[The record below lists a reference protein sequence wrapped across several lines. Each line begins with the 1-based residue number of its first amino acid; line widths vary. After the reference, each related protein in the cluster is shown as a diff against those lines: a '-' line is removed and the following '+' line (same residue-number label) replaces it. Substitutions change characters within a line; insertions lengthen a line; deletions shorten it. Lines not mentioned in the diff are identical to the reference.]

1 MSRKKLIFT
10 AIILALVLLIG
21 GVLAYFTDTQTKT
34 NSFTM
39 GNVDIEVNEG
49 NFPEGGIENVTPGIE
64 YEKSPKI
71 INKGTTPVYAFVKV
85 SIPYRNISVGGAQ
98 AADTEL
104 FELLHITDE
113 TQGTTAVGINAPTT
127 TEAGWAL
134 VNVAE
139 EGATDPVTSVKD
151 TTKEEITYVYAFV
164 DKDGKLKALNGK
176 EGTVEDETD
185 TLFDKIRFID
195 ISESTPTNSQIQGQ
209 TFDVTV
215 SGYGIQTSELGLTG
229 DDATNPAKVWPLA
242 NR

>member
-21 GVLAYFTDTQTKT
+21 GILAYFTDVQTKT

-39 GNVDIEVNEG
+39 GNVDIEVDEG
-49 NFPEGGIENVTPGIE
+49 NFPDNGIENVTPGIE

-85 SIPYRNISVGGAQ
+85 SIPYRNISVDGGDAS
-98 AADTEL
+98 DTEL
-104 FELLHITDE
+104 FELLHITDATE
-113 TQGTTAVGINAPTT
+113 GTTAVGTN
-127 TEAGWAL
+127 AGWTL

-151 TTKEEITYVYAFV
+151 TTAQTVTYVYAYV
-164 DKDGKLKALNGK
+164 DAQGKLKALNGK
-176 EGTVEDETD
+176 EGTVEDETN

-195 ISESTPTNSQIQGQ
+195 VSESTPTGSQIQGQ
-209 TFDVTV
+209 TFNVTV
-215 SGYGIQTSELGLTG
+215 SGYGIQTSELGLSET
-229 DDATNPAKVWPLA
+229 DATNPAKVWPLA

>member
-49 NFPEGGIENVTPGIE
+49 NFPEDGIQNVTPGIE
-64 YEKSPKI
+64 YEKSPRI
-71 INKGTTPVYAFVKV
+71 INKGSTPVYAFVKV

-98 AADTEL
+98 ADDTEL
-104 FELLHITDE
+104 FQLLHITDE
-113 TQGTTAVGINAPTT
+113 TAGTTAVGIN
-127 TEAGWAL
+127 EGWAL

-139 EGATDPVTSVKD
+139 AGATEEVTSVKD
-151 TTKEEITYVYAFV
+151 TTNKTVTYVYAYV
-164 DKDGKLKALNGK
+164 DDQGKLKALNGNSATSGK
-176 EGTVEDETD
+176 ETN
-185 TLFDKIRFID
+185 TLFDKIKFID
-195 ISESTPTNSQIQGQ
+195 VTETSPTGSQIQGQ
-209 TFDVTV
+209 TFDVVV

>member
-21 GVLAYFTDTQTKT
+21 GILAYFTDVQTKT
-34 NSFTM
+34 NSFTL

-49 NFPEGGIENVTPGIE
+49 NFPDGGIENVTPGIE

-98 AADTEL
+98 ADDTEL
-104 FELLHITDE
+104 FELLHITDA
-113 TQGTTAVGINAPTT
+113 TQGTTAVGINAPT
-127 TEAGWAL
+127 ASKDGWAL

-151 TTKEEITYVYAFV
+151 ATAQTVTYVYAYV
-164 DKDGKLKALNGK
+164 DAQGKLKALNGK
-176 EGTVEDETD
+176 EGSVEDETN

-209 TFDVTV
+209 TFNVTV
-215 SGYGIQTSELGLTG
+215 SGYGIQTNELGLSET
-229 DDATNPAKVWPLA
+229 DATNPAKVWPLA